1 MKFHELANI
10 FPMMSASELAALR
23 ADIAKHGLRE
33 PIILAEG
40 KIADGRNR
48 YNACVELGV
57 EPRFEAWDGIGS
69 LVAFIVSMN
78 LHRRHLNESQRA
90 MVAAKLANMRQGAR
104 TDLQPS
110 ANLPEVSQP
119 EAAQMLSV
127 GERSLRSA
135 KKVLTSGTPELARAV
150 EQGKVAVSLAAIAA
164 QLPEEKQIEFT
175 SQVEAGEKP
184 RNAYHKATQPKS
196 VEPDKMGKAIVRERI
211 EKGNGIVECV
221 RCQNLYDGSNI
232 EFCPYCAY
240 TREERIAYLNQER
253 QTHPPH
259 VSHNAGDNEWYT
271 PLEFIEAARDV
282 MGNIDLDPASTLI
295 ANEVIQADKFYT
307 KEDDGLSKDWAGKIW
322 MNPPYASDLI
332 GKFVSKLAKYVKR
345 GQVTDAIVLVNNATE
360 TLWFSELIDV
370 ASVICFPI
378 GRIRFWAPNKDSA
391 TPLQGQAIIYI
402 GNEVDKF
409 LARFQQFGWTARIFK
424 GDGSSV
430 S

>member
-1 MKFHELANI
+1 MSSMKFHELANI

-110 ANLPEVSQP
+110 ANLPEVGQP

-184 RNAYHKATQPKS
+184 RNAYRKATQPKPNEIEMPDGKYRILYADPPWKYSDERVGLDQYGPAARHYPTMTIEELCGMGEQVKELAYSNS
-196 VEPDKMGKAIVRERI
+196 VLFLWVPSPILEDSFKVVGAWGFKYKTSFVWDKVRKNFGHYNAPAHEILLVCTRGSCTPDSDKKFDSVQSIERSDRHSEKPDEFRQIIDTLYTHGKRI
-211 EKGNGIVECV
+211 ELFARNE
-221 RCQNLYDGSNI
+221 
-232 EFCPYCAY
+232 
-240 TREERIAYLNQER
+240 RE
-253 QTHPPH
+253 
-259 VSHNAGDNEWYT
+259 GW
-271 PLEFIEAARDV
+271 EA
-282 MGNIDLDPASTLI
+282 
-295 ANEVIQADKFYT
+295 
-307 KEDDGLSKDWAGKIW
+307 W
-322 MNPPYASDLI
+322 
-332 GKFVSKLAKYVKR
+332 
-345 GQVTDAIVLVNNATE
+345 
-360 TLWFSELIDV
+360 
-370 ASVICFPI
+370 
-378 GRIRFWAPNKDSA
+378 
-391 TPLQGQAIIYI
+391 
-402 GNEVDKF
+402 GNEV
-409 LARFQQFGWTARIFK
+409 
-424 GDGSSV
+424 
-430 S
+430 